1 MLAQIDPGFIIWLV
15 IIAIFGLSN
24 LLKSGKKQQKPPPRR
39 QTQPPPQAGGRTTPP
54 PRPQPRQQ
62 SRQQSRQQRGA
73 QTEQEIRV
81 EQARERAQR
90 ERDARDSK
98 RAATARNQQAPQGKV
113 TRAQQQQQQRPQ
125 QAPPPRTGSRP
136 PSMEEQMRQLYEQ
149 MTGQP
154 AGNKPSR
161 PPPDR
166 RIKVAPKPAPAPDP
180 RLKVKPPAPM
190 SAPPPAAPEA
200 PTAPSEEDA
209 FAMVEEIQDLMTSQ
223 ESMDHHTGGKHNTM
237 GTRSMLIDL
246 GKLNLPLMRIP
257 IMAIDTVDNAAKR
270 PDLRNKKVLRSA
282 VLARVILEKP
292 KAMQASP
299 NEDAEQI

>member
-1 MLAQIDPGFIIWLV
+1 MLAQIDPGFIIWIV

-24 LLKSGKKQQKPPPRR
+24 LLKAGKKQQKKPPPRR
-39 QTQPPPQAGGRTTPP
+39 TSKPPPRRPHQQGGGRATPP
-54 PRPQPRQQ
+54 PRPARNAPSTHDVRMQ
-62 SRQQSRQQRGA
+62 
-73 QTEQEIRV
+73 
-81 EQARERAQR
+81 QARERAQD

-113 TRAQQQQQQRPQ
+113 TRAQQQQQQRQQ

-166 RIKVAPKPAPAPDP
+166 RITVKPKQAPAPDP
-180 RLKVKPPAPM
+180 RLKVKPPAPT
-190 SAPPPAAPEA
+190 SVPPPAAPAA

-209 FAMVEEIQDLMTSQ
+209 FAMVEEIQDLMTAQ